1 MKTNFGQLGLSV
13 RKHASWN
20 VIVTLAFLVMT
31 TTLLVIYASPEKYH
45 DDLHLKFQWVH
56 VAISVLGLVI
66 AFLARKK
73 WTINLALALF
83 ILIYG
88 PYYFLTWHQHVIYIT
103 HSLAFSPFTAIKL
116 HFFALAFLVPGPF
129 WVNLLLM
136 IIFGIEAIVMWTHF
150 DIPNLQMVILGFEP
164 TSTMLFGIVSL
175 FLLFFRYRDEKII
188 RELSIK
194 HAEAEAYEKV
204 AKIFLNIRDRTNTPI
219 QTLKIATF
227 ILSKRLPPDDEMIS
241 IMEKSIAK
249 LTDLNEILNQTES
262 HVRWHG
268 PEMLSDQ
275 EVLNLVNELDG
286 DKNTRSD
293 DSN

>member
-20 VIVTLAFLVMT
+20 VVVTLAFLVLT
-31 TTLLVIYASPEKYH
+31 TTILVIYVSPKAYENSFH
-45 DDLHLKFQWVH
+45 ERLQWAH
-56 VAISVLGLVI
+56 VGISAVGLIIAYATRKSWSLGLAV
-66 AFLARKK
+66 
-73 WTINLALALF
+73 TLF
-83 ILIYG
+83 IMIYG
-88 PYYFLTWHQHVIYIT
+88 PYYYLTWHQHEIYIL
-103 HSLAFSPFTAIKL
+103 HSLAFSPFVAIKL

-136 IIFGIEAIVMWTHF
+136 MAFGVEAVVMWAHF
-150 DIPNLQMVILGFEP
+150 DIPNLKMVILGFEP
-164 TSTMLFGIVSL
+164 ITTMLFGLVSL

-262 HVRWHG
+262 HIRWHG
-268 PEMLSDQ
+268 PEMMSDQ
-275 EVLNLVNELDG
+275 EVLKLVSELDAVR
-286 DKNTRSD
+286 DTRPG